1 MFKVGIVGTGNIAM
15 SCHVPAYKK
24 LTDRVK
30 IVAVADINFDRAKA
44 AAEKIG
50 CEAYASVEEMLEKA
64 DIDYVDICTW
74 NREHA
79 SVAIAAAK
87 AKKAILCEKPMSNSL
102 ENSLLMEKAIKE
114 NNVPFMLAVVTRYGV
129 EAQAAEKMREEGRFG
144 DIYFAKA
151 VYTRR
156 RGTPIGWFTDKKRS
170 GGGPVIDLGVHCI
183 DRAWYLMGR
192 PRPVSVSAAC
202 SYAIGNF
209 ETKGV
214 ERWQAFDQGDGTFDT
229 EDSATAYIRF
239 ENGAVMM
246 ADVAWA
252 QNGEG
257 QNFIQLYGSKAGMTF
272 DPFTVIGEN
281 EEGYLSD
288 DTIEVEKDDK
298 TGDYF
303 YNEIAHFLDCLESG
317 ATPISSLEDA
327 VTMQRILDGIYRS
340 AEEKK
345 EVLI

>member
-1 MFKVGIVGTGNIAM
+1 MFKVGIVGAGNIAM
-15 SCHVPAYKK
+15 SCHVPAYKN
-24 LTDRVK
+24 LEDRVK

-50 CEAYASVEEMLEKA
+50 CAAYASVEEMLEKE

-79 SVAIAAAK
+79 TVAIAAAK

-102 ENSLLMEKAIKE
+102 ENSLAMEKAIRE

-129 EAQAAEKMREEGRFG
+129 EAQTAEKMREAGKFG
-144 DIYFAKA
+144 DIYLAKA

-156 RGTPIGWFTDKKRS
+156 RGTPLGWFTDKKRS

-214 ERWQAFDQGDGTFDT
+214 ERWHAFDEGDGTFDT

-257 QNFIQLYGSKAGMTF
+257 QNYIQLYGTKAGMAF
-272 DPFTVIGEN
+272 EPLTVYGESA
-281 EEGYLSD
+281 EGYLAD
-288 DTIEVEKDDK
+288 EKISIDVNKK

-303 YNEIAHFLDCLESG
+303 YNEISHFLDCLETG
-317 ATPISSLEDA
+317 ETPISSLDDA
-327 VTMQRILDGIYRS
+327 LTIQRILDGIYRS

>member
-1 MFKVGIVGTGNIAM
+1 MFKVGIVGAGNIAM
-15 SCHVPAYKK
+15 SAHVPAYKK

-30 IVAVADINFDRAKA
+30 IVAVADINFERARS
-44 AAEKIG
+44 AAEKLG

-87 AKKAILCEKPMSNSL
+87 AKKAILCEKPMSDSL
-102 ENSLLMEKAIKE
+102 ENSLAMEKAIRE

-129 EAQAAEKMREEGRFG
+129 DAQVAEQLRASGKFG
-144 DIYFAKA
+144 DIYLAKA

-192 PRPVSVSAAC
+192 PKPVSVSASC
-202 SYAIGNF
+202 SYAIGDF
-209 ETKGV
+209 KTKGV
-214 ERWQAFDQGDGTFDT
+214 ERWRAFDEGDGTFDT

-257 QNFIQLYGSKAGMTF
+257 QNYIQLYGSKAGVGF
-272 DPFTVIGEN
+272 NPLTVYGEN

-288 DTIEVEKDDK
+288 EKVSIETNAK

-317 ATPISSLEDA
+317 KTPISPLDDA
-327 VTMQRILDGIYRS
+327 LTMQRILDGIYRS
-340 AEEKK
+340 AAEKK
-345 EVLI
+345 EVTL

>member
-1 MFKVGIVGTGNIAM
+1 MFKVGIVGAGNIAM

-24 LTDRVK
+24 LEDRVK

-79 SVAIAAAK
+79 TVAIAAAK

-102 ENSLLMEKAIKE
+102 ENSLAMEKAIKE

-129 EAQAAEKMREEGRFG
+129 EAQAAEKMRQEGKFG
-144 DIYFAKA
+144 DIYLAKA

-192 PRPVSVSAAC
+192 PKPVSVSAAC

-214 ERWQAFDQGDGTFDT
+214 ERWTAFDKGDGTFDT

-272 DPFTVIGEN
+272 EPLTVIGEN

-288 DTIEVEKDDK
+288 DVIEVEKDDK
-298 TGDYF
+298 TGDFF

-317 ATPISSLEDA
+317 KTPISSLDDA
-327 VTMQRILDGIYRS
+327 LTMQRILDGIYRS
-340 AEEKK
+340 AAEKK
-345 EVLI
+345 EVTL

>member
-1 MFKVGIVGTGNIAM
+1 MFKVGIVGAGNIAM
-15 SCHVPAYKK
+15 NAHVPAYAK

-30 IVAVADINFDRAKA
+30 IVAVADVNFERAKA
-44 AAEKIG
+44 AAEKLG
-50 CEAYASVEEMLEKA
+50 CDAYASVEEMLEKA

-102 ENSLLMEKAIKE
+102 ENSLAMEKAIRE

-129 EAQAAEKMREEGRFG
+129 DAQVAEEMRASGRLG
-144 DIYFAKA
+144 EIYLAKA

-192 PRPVSVSAAC
+192 PKPVSVSASC
-202 SYAIGNF
+202 SYAIGDF
-209 ETKGV
+209 KTKGV
-214 ERWQAFDQGDGTFDT
+214 DRWCAFDKGDGTFDT

-257 QNFIQLYGSKAGMTF
+257 QNYIQLYGSKAGVSF
-272 DPFTVIGEN
+272 NPLTVYGEN
-281 EEGYLSD
+281 NEGYLSD
-288 DTIEVEKDDK
+288 EKVSIDTNAK
-298 TGDYF
+298 TGDFF

-317 ATPISSLEDA
+317 ETPISSLDDA
-327 VTMQRILDGIYRS
+327 LTMQRILDGIYRS

-345 EVLI
+345 EVTL